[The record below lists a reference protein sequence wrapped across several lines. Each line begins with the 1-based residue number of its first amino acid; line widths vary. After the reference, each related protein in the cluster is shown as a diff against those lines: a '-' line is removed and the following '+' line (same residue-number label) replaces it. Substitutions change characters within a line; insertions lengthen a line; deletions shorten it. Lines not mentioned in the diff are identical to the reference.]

1 MPRAGLTDKD
11 IHECRQSKQDAEDNG
26 SLEECLLKPSARVET
41 GAEVVSTESTPKAC
55 SGSLQEDRNDEEDR
69 ESDLHVWQ
77 YRRDFHGFKVSERGE
92 AVNLGLPNSLIGIII
107 AYLLYA
113 VKFRLRDEKGGAYY
127 RELQI
132 V

>member
-26 SLEECLLKPSARVET
+26 SLEECLLKPPARVET
-41 GAEVVSTESTPKAC
+41 GAEVISTESTPKAC
-55 SGSLQEDRNDEEDR
+55 SGSLQEDRNDEEYR

-92 AVNLGLPNSLIGIII
+92 AVNLGLPDSLIGIII
-107 AYLLYA
+107 SYIHTL
-113 VKFRLRDEKGGAYY
+113 VKLRLRREKGGAYY
-127 RELQI
+127 RELQA